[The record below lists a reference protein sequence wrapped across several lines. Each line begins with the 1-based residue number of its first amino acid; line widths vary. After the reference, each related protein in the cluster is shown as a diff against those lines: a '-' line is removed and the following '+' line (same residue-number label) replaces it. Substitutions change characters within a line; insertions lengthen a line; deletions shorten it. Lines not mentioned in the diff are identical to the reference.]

1 MKTFVDRISLLE
13 SRNHEEV
20 FSEGEE
26 YLKPNPNSVP
36 NLETSSPNHFD
47 DSTQEILNLD
57 KVTFHKWYVG
67 IKIVINQDFIFEG
80 IALFDSGADL
90 NCIREGDLLN
100 QEFLLRIDCKAAKD
114 VLEKDVKNIASKDIF
129 ARWSYHDWEHYN
141 SVRLNEDTCIG
152 PARPVIIKADA
163 DLSANSNQGKV
174 AVTKSKGGVGHNI
187 VKAESIRMVI
197 VGSGCENV
205 EKVEKVLLELGGDVG
220 ATIEYLIA
228 DQGTEEYLVE
238 IEEVNCSSESTHVAI
253 QKESIEQ
260 LEEECKEIKY
270 EQEPSCRHIDRTHA
284 NSDLQNDEKKI
295 SRNKACPC
303 GSKKKYKSCCG
314 TVSGRSSARVAVG
327 NAPMEAAMIKQPRPR
342 LVSPIPPKE
351 AESSQQDTRS

>member
-1 MKTFVDRISLLE
+1 MVKTKHQKSKPKKQPQKKSEKQGDISGL
-13 SRNHEEV
+13 RA
-20 FSEGEE
+20 
-26 YLKPNPNSVP
+26 
-36 NLETSSPNHFD
+36 
-47 DSTQEILNLD
+47 QLNAL
-57 KVTFHKWYVG
+57 G
-67 IKIVINQDFIFEG
+67 LKIVEVHADGNCFFRSLADQLEGNEHEHMKYRTMVVQHILKNREMFEPFIEDD
-80 IALFDSGADL
+80 IPFDEYCQSM
-90 NCIREGDLLN
+90 
-100 QEFLLRIDCKAAKD
+100 
-114 VLEKDVKNIASKDIF
+114 EKDGTWAGNMEVQAVSLVTRCNICIHRNMSPRWYIQNFHSKE
-129 ARWSYHDWEHYN
+129 ARMIHLSYHDWEHYN
-141 SVRLNEDTCIG
+141 SVRLNEDTCTG

-220 ATIEYLIA
+220 TTIEYLIA

-238 IEEVNCSSESTHVAI
+238 SEEVTCSAESSHVAI

-260 LEEECKEIKY
+260 REEECEEI
-270 EQEPSCRHIDRTHA
+270 HA
-284 NSDLQNDEKKI
+284 NSNLQNDEKKI

-314 TVSGRSSARVAVG
+314 TVAGRLSARVA
-327 NAPMEAAMIKQPRPR
+327 
-342 LVSPIPPKE
+342 
-351 AESSQQDTRS
+351 